1 MSDTLEQAK
10 DIINAAHSEGQ
21 KRAKRLKVPGGDTIF
36 GIDEL
41 TALGQATA
49 LIAIAEQLQTLNATL
64 HDATDLAGAI
74 KVAVGQDLIDAIGFV
89 E

>member
-1 MSDTLEQAK
+1 MFGNALEHSKDLWDT
-10 DIINAAHSEGQ
+10 AHSEARA
-21 KRAKRLKVPGGDTIF
+21 RAKRLNVKGGESIF

-41 TALGQATA
+41 AALSQAAA

-64 HDATDLAGAI
+64 HDMTDLDGAI
-74 KVAVGQDLIDAIGFV
+74 KVAQW